1 VAHKVNRND
10 PCPCGSG
17 KKYKKCC
24 MLKERDLSAVRADNR
39 EIVQEAINWVTIKH
53 GETLKHWV
61 ETAWFD
67 GIDATQRKGIST
79 ADQSIQNIHDTN
91 LLEYMMAE
99 GVFVEPPVDDADEEA
114 EAADDKK
121 AADDRKSTTKPVPVG
136 PVMKLVLGAVEN
148 LSDAQREYLEQLSKR
163 PLRLYQVTETD
174 PGSSFKLR
182 AYPAGKGEEFTIE
195 DKWISRQLD
204 VGDTVG
210 LRLVQTGG
218 VWETSG
224 AVYHIP
230 SEYLEELQA
239 KLDEAGEAGYAS
251 ALIRFWLELVA
262 AHV

>member
-1 VAHKVNRND
+1 MAHKVNRND

-53 GETLKHWV
+53 GDTLKHWV
-61 ETAWFD
+61 ETVWFD

-99 GVFVEPPVDDADEEA
+99 GVFEQPPADDAEDEA
-114 EAADDKK
+114 ETGEQGKAGKAQAGPAA
-121 AADDRKSTTKPVPVG
+121 VG
-136 PVMKLVLGAVEN
+136 PVMKLVLAAVEN

-163 PLRLYQVTETD
+163 PLRLYQVTQTD

-182 AYPAGKGEEFTIE
+182 AYPAAKGEEFTIE

-230 SEYLEELQA
+230 SEYLDELQA
-239 KLDEAGEAGYAS
+239 KLDEAGKAGYAR
-251 ALIRFWLELVA
+251 ALLRFWLELVA